1 MPGARSR
8 RPACLPYYALYVG
21 PDRLEADPRMVMEVH
36 MRPYACIYTLVK
48 TVQHEHLQIRAY
60 TQKRARV
67 WNACLYRILDS
78 AILMVK
84 TAEDRP

>member
-1 MPGARSR
+1 M
-8 RPACLPYYALYVG
+8 
-21 PDRLEADPRMVMEVH
+21 RL
-36 MRPYACIYTLVK
+36 YACIYTLVK
-48 TVQHEHLQIRAY
+48 TVQHEHLQICAY